1 MKKRVVCV
9 FAHPDDEAFGPSG
22 TIYKLSKKYDVYLLC
37 ATKGEIG
44 KDSSSN
50 GEILSK
56 TRAEE
61 LRRSAKV
68 LGIKKVY
75 FLGFIDGQ
83 LSNSNYHKLV
93 LKIEGYVKKI
103 KPEIILT
110 QELRGISGH
119 IDHIVVSST
128 TSFVF
133 MKHKFIKEL
142 WYVVMP
148 DKHAEIFG
156 KDYFV
161 FWPPG
166 YKKDEITKVVDV
178 SDVWKT
184 KIEAMIQHVSQRHDF
199 ERIIKIRENLPKEE
213 YFVIKK
219 QN

>member
-1 MKKRVVCV
+1 MKKSVVCV

-37 ATKGEIG
+37 ATKGEVG
-44 KDSSSN
+44 KDSSGN
-50 GEILSK
+50 GKVLSDK
-56 TRAEE
+56 RTEE
-61 LRRSAKV
+61 LRRSAKI

-75 FLGFIDGQ
+75 FLGFVDGQ
-83 LSNSNYHKLV
+83 LSNSNYHKLAS
-93 LKIEGYVKKI
+93 KIESYVKKI

-133 MKHKFIKEL
+133 QRNKFIKEL

-148 DKHAEIFG
+148 ENHAKIFG

-166 YKKDEITKVVDV
+166 YKKDEINKVMDI

-184 KIEAMIQHVSQRHDF
+184 KIEAMIQHESQRHDF

-213 YFVIKK
+213 YFVIERRK
-219 QN
+219 